1 MLCQFDYQY
10 EIPIYK
16 TLPIKNSFLPYIWR
30 LKPCRLNIAGY
41 IARKVAFNNQ
51 HSFSRFIIRLAIAA
65 TTISVMAMILALAF
79 TNGFQSAISQKIFN
93 FWGHIRVQ
101 HYEPSKSVISE
112 EYPIDRNDT
121 VEHLQQTIPGIQGI
135 QAYATKNAILKTE
148 ESLEGVL
155 FKGIDR
161 LYDSVRLQSFLKQGR
176 WMHYPDSGYSNE
188 IVLSAYTAGQLKL
201 HVNDPILIY
210 FIQNDGSAPRA
221 RKLIV
226 SGIYKT
232 GIEEYDKL
240 IALGDIRLI
249 QRLNNWNENQI
260 GGYEVFLTN
269 QADMDEVNDAIF
281 NKLPMLWNSKT
292 IFEIYP
298 NIFDWLALQDQTISI
313 TLIIMIIVAVLNLIT
328 CLIILV
334 LERTRM
340 VGVLKALGASDQTI
354 QRIFLYHG
362 ALITL
367 TGILFGNVLGFIL
380 LWLQNK
386 FKFIRLP
393 EDMYYI
399 DKAEIL
405 VIPWQILAINVGTF
419 LICLAVLTI
428 PSFIVRN
435 IQPVKAIQFK

>member
-1 MLCQFDYQY
+1 
-10 EIPIYK
+10 
-16 TLPIKNSFLPYIWR
+16 
-30 LKPCRLNIAGY
+30 LNIAGY

-51 HSFSRFIIRLAIAA
+51 QSFSRFIIRLAITA
-65 TTISVMAMILALAF
+65 TTISVTAMLLALAF

-112 EYPIDRNDT
+112 EFPINRNDT
-121 VEHLQQTIPGIQGI
+121 VENLQRFIPGIQGI
-135 QAYATKNAILKTE
+135 QAFATKNAILKTE

-161 LYDSVRLQSFLKQGR
+161 LYDSSRLQSFLKQGR
-176 WMHYPDSGYSNE
+176 WMQYPDSGYSNE
-188 IVLSAYTAGQLKL
+188 IVLSAYTANQLKL
-201 HVNDPILIY
+201 KVNDPILIY
-210 FIQNDGSAPRA
+210 FVQSDGSAPRA
-221 RKLIV
+221 RRLTI

-249 QRLNNWNENQI
+249 QRLNNWSEDQI
-260 GGYEVFLTN
+260 GGYEVFLKN
-269 QADMDEVNDAIF
+269 QADMAQINDEIF
-281 NKLPMLWNSKT
+281 NQLPMLWNSKT

-313 TLIIMIIVAVLNLIT
+313 TLIIMIVVAVLNLIT

-340 VGVLKALGASDQTI
+340 VGILKALGAADRTI
-354 QRIFLYHG
+354 QQIFLYHG
-362 ALITL
+362 AMITL
-367 TGILFGNVLGFIL
+367 TGILFGNLLGFLL

-386 FKFIRLP
+386 YGFIRLP

-399 DKAEIL
+399 DKAEVLI
-405 VIPWQILAINVGTF
+405 IPWQVLAVNLGTF
-419 LICLAVLTI
+419 LICMAVLTI

>member
-1 MLCQFDYQY
+1 MIVSQVA
-10 EIPIYK
+10 IYK
-16 TLPIKNSFLPYIWR
+16 THPVKNSFLTYIWR
-30 LKPCRLNIAGY
+30 LKPCRLNIAGF
-41 IARKVAFNNQ
+41 IARKVAFNNNQ
-51 HSFSRFIIRLAIAA
+51 SFSRFIIRLAIAA
-65 TTISVMAMILALAF
+65 TTISVAAMILALAF

-101 HYEPSKSVISE
+101 HYEPTKSVISE

-121 VEHLQQTIPGIQGI
+121 VEQLPKILAGIRGI
-135 QAYATKNAILKTE
+135 QAYATKNAILKTA

-155 FKGIDR
+155 FKGIDQ
-161 LYDSVRLQSFLKQGR
+161 LYDSVRLESFLKEGR
-176 WMHYPDSGYSNE
+176 WMQFPDSGYSNE

-201 HVNDPILIY
+201 KTNDQVLIY
-210 FIQNDGSAPRA
+210 FIQSDGSPPRA
-221 RKLIV
+221 RKLTV

-240 IALGDIRLI
+240 IAMGDLRLI
-249 QRLNNWNENQI
+249 QRLNNWLPNQV
-260 GGYEVFLTN
+260 GGYEVFLEK
-269 QADMDEVNDAIF
+269 QEDMDLMNEAIF
-281 NKLPMLWNSKT
+281 SRLPMLWNSKT

-298 NIFDWLALQDQTISI
+298 NIFDWLSLQDQTIGI

-340 VGVLKALGASDQTI
+340 VGILKALGASDRTI
-354 QRIFLYHG
+354 QHIFLYNG
-362 ALITL
+362 AIITL
-367 TGILFGNVLGFIL
+367 MGIGFGNLLGFTL

-399 DKAEIL
+399 DKAEVL
-405 VIPWQILAINVGTF
+405 VIPWQIVAVNMGTF
-419 LICLAVLTI
+419 LICIAVLTI
-428 PSFIVRN
+428 PSLIVRK
-435 IQPVKAIQFK
+435 IQPVKAIQWK

>member
-1 MLCQFDYQY
+1 M
-10 EIPIYK
+10 
-16 TLPIKNSFLPYIWR
+16 
-30 LKPCRLNIAGY
+30 NIAGF

-51 HSFSRFIIRLAIAA
+51 QSFSRFIIRLAIAA
-65 TTISVMAMILALAF
+65 TTISVAAMILALAF

-101 HYEPSKSVISE
+101 HYEPNKSVISE

-121 VEHLQQTIPGIQGI
+121 VEQLKQRIPGIRGI

-161 LYDSVRLQSFLKQGR
+161 FYDSVRLQSFLKEGR
-176 WMHYPDSGYSNE
+176 WMNYPDSGYSNE

-201 HVNDPILIY
+201 KLNDPILIY
-210 FIQNDGSAPRA
+210 FIQNDGSPPRA
-221 RKLIV
+221 RKLTV

-240 IALGDIRLI
+240 IAIGDIRLI
-249 QRLNNWNENQI
+249 QRLNNWTADQV
-260 GGYEVFLTN
+260 GGYEVFLEN
-269 QADMDEVNDAIF
+269 QEEMDQINEAIF
-281 NKLPMLWNSKT
+281 SRLPMLWNSKT

-298 NIFDWLALQDQTISI
+298 NIFDWLALQDQTIGI

-340 VGVLKALGASDQTI
+340 VGILKALGANDKTI
-354 QRIFLYHG
+354 QQIFLYHG

-367 TGILFGNVLGFIL
+367 LGIALGNILGFTL

-405 VIPWQILAINVGTF
+405 VIPWQILAVNFGTF

-428 PSFIVRN
+428 PSLIVRK

>member
-1 MLCQFDYQY
+1 ML
-10 EIPIYK
+10 
-16 TLPIKNSFLPYIWR
+16 
-30 LKPCRLNIAGY
+30 
-41 IARKVAFNNQ
+41 
-51 HSFSRFIIRLAIAA
+51 
-65 TTISVMAMILALAF
+65 LALAF

-112 EYPIDRNDT
+112 EFPINRNDT
-121 VEHLQQTIPGIQGI
+121 VENLQRFIPGIQGI
-135 QAYATKNAILKTE
+135 QAFATKNAILKTE

-161 LYDSVRLQSFLKQGR
+161 LYDSSRLQSFLKQGR
-176 WMHYPDSGYSNE
+176 WMQYPDSGYSNE
-188 IVLSAYTAGQLKL
+188 IVLSAYTANQLKL
-201 HVNDPILIY
+201 KVNDPILIY
-210 FIQNDGSAPRA
+210 FVQSDGSAPRA
-221 RKLIV
+221 RRLTI

-249 QRLNNWNENQI
+249 QRLNNWSEDQI
-260 GGYEVFLTN
+260 GGYEVFLKN
-269 QADMDEVNDAIF
+269 QAEMAQINDEIF
-281 NKLPMLWNSKT
+281 NQLPMLWNSKT

-313 TLIIMIIVAVLNLIT
+313 TLIIMIVVAVLNLIT

-340 VGVLKALGASDQTI
+340 VGILKALGAADRTI
-354 QRIFLYHG
+354 QQIFLYHG
-362 ALITL
+362 AMITL
-367 TGILFGNVLGFIL
+367 TGILFGNLLGFLL

-386 FKFIRLP
+386 YGFIRLP

-399 DKAEIL
+399 DKAEVLI
-405 VIPWQILAINVGTF
+405 IPWQVLAVNLGTF
-419 LICLAVLTI
+419 LICMAVLTI